1 MLKLALSLF
10 LAAAAGMAPQGG
22 TVRAGKPGEARIWYL
37 GHCGY
42 AVRTDSHLLIF
53 DYQERRDGPT
63 LKVKPGAPS
72 LGNGWISPEEIRD
85 LKVRVFV
92 SHAHTD
98 HFDPV
103 ILGWRG
109 SVPDI
114 EYFFGWEEPG
124 VSGVH
129 VLAGPRARLSR
140 GGLEIATINSHHSGV
155 PEVAW
160 LIKVDGLVLYHNGDC
175 QPAEP
180 GPENDFLAV
189 GASCLDVAFVF
200 PFLDD
205 SRYGLQTRDL
215 FRKIPPRAAF
225 PMHVAAGDARYL
237 DFARACAERIPSL
250 AVGVPMRMGQEFL
263 YRRGSPALADP
274 LTER

>member
-1 MLKLALSLF
+1 MPKLMLSLL
-10 LAAAAGMAPQGG
+10 LAAVAGMSPQGG
-22 TVRAGKPGEARIWYL
+22 TVRAAGPGEARIWYL

-42 AVRTDSHLLIF
+42 AVRTSGHLLVF

-63 LKVKPGAPS
+63 PKVRPEAPS
-72 LGNGWISPEEIRD
+72 LGNGWIFPEEIRD

-92 SHAHTD
+92 SHAHAD

-103 ILGWRG
+103 ILGWRA

-114 EYFFGWEEPG
+114 EYYFGWEEPG

-129 VLAGPRARLSR
+129 VLAGPRAKLSR
-140 GGLEIATINSHHSGV
+140 GGLEITTINSHHSGV

-160 LIKVDGLVLYHNGDC
+160 LVKVDGLVLYHNGDC
-175 QPAEP
+175 QPADP
-180 GPENDFLAV
+180 GPENDFLTL
-189 GASCLDVAFVF
+189 GTSGLDLAFIF

-205 SRYGLQTRDL
+205 SKYGLQTRDL

-225 PMHVAAGDARYL
+225 PMHVAAGDTRYL
-237 DFARACAERIPSL
+237 DFAKACREQIPSL
-250 AVGVPMRMGQEFL
+250 AVGIPMRMGQEFL
-263 YRRGSPALADP
+263 YRRGSPALTD
-274 LTER
+274 LQTDK